1 LDLDIIRPLIK
12 TKNNNQYII
21 VTVNYISK
29 WIEAEPVENI
39 TSQDVI
45 KLINAFTRHGVLQVI
60 TTDNSIQFT
69 SDMTKIFL
77 DLHDVYVKFI
87 STHHSESNVLTE
99 NRNKEISKL
108 LRLLGYKNKDWGEV
122 LPSALWVLRTTKNK
136 VTKHSSFE
144 LIYGREDQQPF
155 DIAARPTKDIN
166 KSSDEV
172 LLEKF
177 INHYRWTLEAAENVK
192 NANKYWA
199 ARREE
204 KNSLNEGKRIREG
217 DLVLVRNF
225 SRTKLEPYFVGP
237 LKVIKKQ
244 FNTVTLADPNS
255 GIQINRNVHLKNI
268 VKYNSAL
275 M

>member
-1 LDLDIIRPLIK
+1 MGLPFPNYLYC
-12 TKNNNQYII
+12 YILLLKSRDHI
-21 VTVNYISK
+21 Q
-29 WIEAEPVENI
+29 EENI
-39 TSQDVI
+39 IHPSRAKTTSYLPSERLLFKI
-45 KLINAFTRHGVLQVI
+45 
-60 TTDNSIQFT
+60 T
-69 SDMTKIFL
+69 SDIKKSPLFSPTLNIIFPWNTFSSYNL
-77 DLHDVYVKFI
+77 IYSNPFI
-87 STHHSESNVLTE
+87 FS
-99 NRNKEISKL
+99 IGKL
-108 LRLLGYKNKDWGEV
+108 LRLLGSKNKDWDEV
-122 LPSALWVLRTTKNK
+122 LPSALWALRTTKNK

-144 LIYGREDQQPF
+144 LVYGREDQQPF

-255 GIQINRNVHLKNI
+255 GIQMNRNVHLKNI
-268 VKYNSAL
+268 VKYNSAS